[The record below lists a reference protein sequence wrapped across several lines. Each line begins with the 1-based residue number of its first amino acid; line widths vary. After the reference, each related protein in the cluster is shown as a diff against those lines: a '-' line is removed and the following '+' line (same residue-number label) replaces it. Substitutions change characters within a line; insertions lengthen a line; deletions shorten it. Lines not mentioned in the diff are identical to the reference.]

1 MSARLANRRIL
12 ITGGAS
18 GIGLATARRFIAE
31 GARVALLDCNAGG
44 LAKAAGELGSAASTV
59 CADVTSDSG
68 VCAAVADAVGAL
80 NGLDGL
86 VNGAGISEWRSF
98 EDLSF
103 ADWRRLLSVNLDG
116 PFLVTHAALGAL
128 KAAGKATIV
137 NVGSGAGLAPRQ
149 NFSAY
154 CASKG
159 GLVLFTKAIAMDLA
173 ASNIRVNVVCPGI
186 VMTPLVEKNLMLNAD
201 RDAARQRYVSR
212 NLMKRFGTADEI
224 AEAILYLTSDES
236 SFITGT
242 ALSVDGGSV
251 FH

>member
-1 MSARLANRRIL
+1 MSARLTGRRIL

-18 GIGLATARRFIAE
+18 GIGLATARRFVAE
-31 GARVALLDCNAGG
+31 GASVALLDRNAEG
-44 LAKAAGELGSAASTV
+44 LAKAAAELGGAAWTAQ
-59 CADVTSDSG
+59 ADVTNEAQVRRAVDG
-68 VCAAVADAVGAL
+68 AAAAL
-80 NGLDGL
+80 KGLDGL
-86 VNGAGISEWRSF
+86 VNGAGISEWRSL

-137 NVGSGAGLAPRQ
+137 NLGSGAGLAPRQ

-186 VMTPLVEKNLMLNAD
+186 VMTPLVEKNLALNPD
-201 RDAARQRYVSR
+201 RDAAVQRYLSR
-212 NLMKRFGTADEI
+212 NLMKRFGTAEEI

-236 SFITGT
+236 SFVTGT
-242 ALSVDGGSV
+242 ALSIDGGSV

>member
-1 MSARLANRRIL
+1 MSGRLEHRRIL

-18 GIGLATARRFIAE
+18 GIGLATARRFVAE
-31 GARVALLDCNAGG
+31 GARVALLDRNVEG
-44 LAKAAGELGSAASTV
+44 LASAAAELGGAAWTAQ
-59 CADVTSDSG
+59 ADVTNETD
-68 VCAAVADAVGAL
+68 VRRAVDAAAGAL
-80 NGLDGL
+80 IGLDGL

-98 EDLSF
+98 GELSF

-116 PFLVTHAALGAL
+116 PFLVTQAALGAL

-186 VMTPLVEKNLMLNAD
+186 VMTPLVEKNLALNAD
-201 RDAARQRYVSR
+201 REAAYERYVSR
-212 NLMKRFGTADEI
+212 NLMRRFGMAEEVAD
-224 AEAILYLTSDES
+224 AILYLTSDES

-242 ALSVDGGSV
+242 ALSIDGGSV